1 MDFVQKLRHIQR
13 KNNSLLCIGLDTD
26 AAKVPEFLY
35 AYGDPQFEFN
45 RRIIDATKDLV
56 CAYKLNVAFYE
67 SAGEHGWYTV
77 HQTLARM
84 PDDVVSIG
92 DAKRGDIPSSAERQ
106 ALLLCEDWEF
116 NGTTV
121 NPYMGKDSVEPFM
134 RRRDQCAFI
143 LAVTSNR
150 GAKDFQYLRVNGKPL
165 YEQVVRTAK
174 RWNAKKNLGIVA
186 GANRPAEL
194 KRIRGL
200 APGMP
205 ILIPGIGAQKGSL
218 EAAVR
223 YGCDK
228 NGELAVINV
237 GRSIVYAS
245 SGEDFAARAREV
257 ASEYRDKINR
267 IREKYF

>member
-1 MDFVQKLRHIQR
+1 MDFVQRLRHIQR

-26 AAKVPEFLY
+26 ATKVPEFLY

-84 PDDVVSIG
+84 PDDVLSIG

-116 NGTTV
+116 SGTTV

-134 RRRDQCAFI
+134 RRRDQCAFV
-143 LAVTSNR
+143 LAITSNK

-165 YEQVVRTAK
+165 YEQVVRAAK
-174 RWNAKKNLGIVA
+174 RWNSKKNVGLVA

-194 KRIRGL
+194 RRIRAL
-200 APGMP
+200 APAMP

-228 NGELAVINV
+228 HGELAVINV

-245 SGEDFAARAREV
+245 SGEDFAARAREA
-257 ASEYRDKINR
+257 ASEYRDKINK